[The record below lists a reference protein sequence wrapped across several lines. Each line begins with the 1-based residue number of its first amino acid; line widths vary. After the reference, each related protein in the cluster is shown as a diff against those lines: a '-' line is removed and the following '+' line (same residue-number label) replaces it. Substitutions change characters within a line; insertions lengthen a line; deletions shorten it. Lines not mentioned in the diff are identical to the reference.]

1 MASYSPRTCLIECL
15 QTVSRSRRSHFS
27 TSARKCSPRPSFA
40 PKPAINIKAI
50 LDDPYRYSK
59 NCVDRNYENL
69 KEVPFKIG
77 ELREK
82 RLQLIQ
88 KAVPWRKKMKAL
100 NKELLT
106 VPKESEEW
114 NKIVE
119 KLRRLKEQIRSA
131 EETVPQIENELED
144 LAESLPNLTSEETP
158 QSPQHVSYIC
168 EERLEPQKTKENVK
182 SHIEIG
188 HLFRLLDFTSAKS
201 SSGWGYY
208 FLTNSGAL
216 LEQALIQY
224 ALKVAGEHGFH
235 AVTPPSLVYTHI
247 ASACGFKPRDQ
258 NGEKQIYSIAQKDDA
273 DTDKPELVLAG
284 TAEIPFA
291 AMKADTTFRKK
302 DVPLKIVGP
311 SRCYRAEAGSRGVD
325 TKGLFRVHEFTK
337 VEMFAWTPADLE
349 ESTAIFDQMLK
360 VQQQILT
367 GLCLPCRVVEQP
379 VSDLGASAYRKQD
392 IEAYFPSRQNR
403 EDGWG
408 EVTSTS
414 MCTDYQTRRLA
425 TKMHVE
431 KGLRIWKHTEGLG
444 RESIRTGAKTTF
456 PWTVNGTALAVP
468 RILAALLENHYT
480 YKKDHCIWI
489 PYCLRPYLRGQEF
502 LFPPRT
508 DPLHFGLPDTM
519 EPLEIEETR
528 LEAMR
533 KWRFTPSDGASGG
546 EDDTPPAEGEGGVR
560 PRLLHSEPPE
570 TAGLMN
576 EQERRYAAVRRWR
589 LSFSKGGVDRDN
601 DMSPVDWQGDDQ
613 GTRRNGEWEDVEYK
627 RPSHRWEGR
636 GNVPNKKAG
645 ARRMRLLRNMEM
657 YEQGEAAEKYGGGVR
672 PGRG

>member
-15 QTVSRSRRSHFS
+15 QTVSRSRRLRFS
-27 TSARKCSPRPSFA
+27 TFARNGSPRPSFA

-50 LDDPYRYSK
+50 LDDPHLYSK

-88 KAVPWRKKMKAL
+88 RAVPWRKRVKAL

-114 NKIVE
+114 NRIVE
-119 KLRRLKEQIRSA
+119 RLRRLKEQIKSA
-131 EETVPQIENELED
+131 EEAVPQVENEIED
-144 LAESLPNLTSEETP
+144 LAESLPNLASEETP
-158 QSPQHVSYIC
+158 QTPQHLSYIC
-168 EERLEPQKTKENVK
+168 KERLELQREKANAM
-182 SHIEIG
+182 SHTEIG
-188 HLFRLLDFTSAKS
+188 HLFRLIDFASAKS

-224 ALKVAGEHGFH
+224 ALKVAVEHGFQ
-235 AVTPPSLVYTHI
+235 AVTPPSLIYSHI

-273 DTDKPELVLAG
+273 DADKPELVLAG

-291 AMKADTTFRKK
+291 AMKADTTLRIKE
-302 DVPLKIVGP
+302 VPLKIVGP

-325 TKGLFRVHEFTK
+325 AKGLFRVHEFTK

-349 ESTAIFDQMLK
+349 ESTAIFDEMLK
-360 VQQQILT
+360 VQEQILT
-367 GLCLPCRVVEQP
+367 GLGLPCRVVEQP
-379 VSDLGASAYRKQD
+379 ISDLGASAYRKQD

-403 EDGWG
+403 DDGWG

-425 TKMHVE
+425 TKMQVE
-431 KGLRIWKHTEGLG
+431 KGVRVWKNTEGLG
-444 RESIRTGAKTTF
+444 KESIRTGAKTTF

-468 RILAALLENHYT
+468 RILAALLEIHYD
-480 YKKDHCIWI
+480 YKNDHCIWI
-489 PYCLRPYLRGQEF
+489 PYCLRPYLKGQEF

-508 DPLHFGLPDTM
+508 DPLYSPPPNTM
-519 EPLEIEETR
+519 VPLVEDHTR
-528 LEAMR
+528 LEAVR
-533 KWRFTPSDGASGG
+533 KWRFTTPG
-546 EDDTPPAEGEGGVR
+546 EPAVSRDDAPPAKGENNIRRVSVGSD
-560 PRLLHSEPPE
+560 PTE
-570 TAGLMN
+570 TAESMP
-576 EQERRYAAVRRWR
+576 ERERRHAAVRRWR
-589 LSFSKGGVDRDN
+589 FSSSKDDAAPNDDDNTSPADR
-601 DMSPVDWQGDDQ
+601 QGDVQ
-613 GTRRNGEWEDVEYK
+613 EKK
-627 RPSHRWEGR
+627 RKAKPERKESKPPQNRWEGR
-636 GNVPNKKAG
+636 GSRKLKRKG
-645 ARRMRLLRNMEM
+645 
-657 YEQGEAAEKYGGGVR
+657 
-672 PGRG
+672 